1 MRFLSVQGCIWVLV
15 VFGISSCAL
24 TSSFLGELADLDELA
39 EDGTHIIQIEA
50 ERFQYIP
57 SQIRVRQ
64 GERVRLIFRSRDTTH
79 GVAIAAYQI
88 RKDIPP
94 RGKGETIVEFT
105 ADKAGSF
112 TYRCSHLCGAGHA
125 MMRGT
130 LVVEPYSGSA
140 PL

>member
-1 MRFLSVQGCIWVLV
+1 MRFLSVPVWMSAILILV
-15 VFGISSCAL
+15 VFGTSSCTL
-24 TSSFLGELADLDELA
+24 RSPYIDTMA
-39 EDGTHIIQIEA
+39 EDGTRIIRIEA
-50 ERFQYIP
+50 ERFDFRP

-130 LVVEPYSGSA
+130 LVVEPY
-140 PL
+140 

>member
-1 MRFLSVQGCIWVLV
+1 MKGELIMRFLSTQGWMSSILILV
-15 VFGISSCAL
+15 VFGTSSCTL
-24 TSSFLGELADLDELA
+24 RSSYIDTMA
-39 EDGTHIIQIEA
+39 EDGTRIIRIEA
-50 ERFQYIP
+50 ERFDFRP

-130 LVVEPYSGSA
+130 LVVEP
-140 PL
+140 

>member
-1 MRFLSVQGCIWVLV
+1 MRFLSAQEEWMSPIFILALVL
-15 VFGISSCAL
+15 FGISSCTL
-24 TSSFLGELADLDELA
+24 KSSFIDKLA

-64 GERVRLIFRSRDTTH
+64 GERVRLIFRSRDTIH

-130 LVVEPYSGSA
+130 LVVEP
-140 PL
+140 

>member
-1 MRFLSVQGCIWVLV
+1 MKFLSSLGRMGLILVLV
-15 VFGISSCAL
+15 VFGISSCTL
-24 TSSFLGELADLDELA
+24 TSSFIDKLA

-50 ERFQYIP
+50 ERFQFIP

-79 GVAIAAYQI
+79 GVAIPEYQI

-105 ADKAGSF
+105 ADKIGSF

-125 MMRGT
+125 MMRGII
-130 LVVEPYSGSA
+130 VVEP
-140 PL
+140 

>member
-1 MRFLSVQGCIWVLV
+1 MRSLTVQVWRVFILALV
-15 VFGISSCAL
+15 AFGTSSCIL
-24 TSSFLGELADLDELA
+24 TSSYMDKVA
-39 EDGTHIIQIEA
+39 EDGTHIIRIDA
-50 ERFQYIP
+50 ERFQYKP

-64 GERVRLIFRSRDTTH
+64 GERVRLIFTSRDTTH
-79 GVAIAAYQI
+79 GVSIAEYHV

-94 RGKGETIVEFT
+94 RGKGETVVEFV

-130 LVVEPYSGSA
+130 MLVDPK
-140 PL
+140 P

>member
-1 MRFLSVQGCIWVLV
+1 MRFLSTQGWMSSILILV
-15 VFGISSCAL
+15 VFGTSSCTL
-24 TSSFLGELADLDELA
+24 KSSYIDTMA
-39 EDGTHIIQIEA
+39 EDGTRIIRIEA
-50 ERFQYIP
+50 ERFDFRP

-105 ADKAGSF
+105 ADKVGSF

-130 LVVEPYSGSA
+130 LVVEP
-140 PL
+140 

>member
-1 MRFLSVQGCIWVLV
+1 MRNLNTHVWMMSCLSVMV
-15 VFGISSCAL
+15 VFGTSSCAM
-24 TSSFLGELADLDELA
+24 TASYMDKIA
-39 EDGTHIIQIEA
+39 EDGTRVIRIEA
-50 ERFQYIP
+50 ERFDYIP

-64 GERVRLIFRSRDTTH
+64 GERVRLIFTSRDTTH
-79 GVAIAAYQI
+79 GVAIAEYGI

-130 LVVEPYSGSA
+130 LVVEPS
-140 PL
+140 